1 MQVHGDPGTKVPERT
16 TAINQRAASP
26 TEVQAAAG
34 TRGQEAVGSAAAVRL
49 GRWASGG
56 DAGRG
61 CGDTEKA
68 AVMKQVDGPPSAK
81 PRGS

>member
-34 TRGQEAVGSAAAVRL
+34 IQGQEAMGAGISRSREAGQVGIR
-49 GRWASGG
+49 
-56 DAGRG
+56 RG
-61 CGDTEKA
+61 CGPGMWGHSK
-68 AVMKQVDGPPSAK
+68 
-81 PRGS
+81 GSSDEAGGWPALC